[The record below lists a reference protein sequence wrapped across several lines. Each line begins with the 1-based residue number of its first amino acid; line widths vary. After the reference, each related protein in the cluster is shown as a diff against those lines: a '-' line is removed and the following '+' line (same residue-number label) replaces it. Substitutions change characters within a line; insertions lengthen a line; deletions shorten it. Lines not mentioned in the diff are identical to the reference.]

1 MSHGHFPGVFFAVG
15 VRLGQRSSRAFDP
28 FAVLTPSILP
38 DIILRCSQLIS
49 EEVFVSL
56 VLAVHHLHVHFI
68 ACSAFLRSVLIS
80 RGATLEKRWLRE
92 RHHGIGRGRQHR
104 NSDTGR
110 RVLLIPWGRLFE
122 GGGDQGALGIIPIP
136 ILVSS
141 SGSPSCR
148 EGGTESDTVA
158 PGLDVRCMQ
167 ASLWVEEP
175 RLLRRQVLLVNRLRD
190 HLVHLWIPLPLVEY
204 MKVVEQ
210 VLLRL
215 LLINSL
221 LKIL

>member
-1 MSHGHFPGVFFAVG
+1 
-15 VRLGQRSSRAFDP
+15 
-28 FAVLTPSILP
+28 
-38 DIILRCSQLIS
+38 
-49 EEVFVSL
+49 
-56 VLAVHHLHVHFI
+56 
-68 ACSAFLRSVLIS
+68 
-80 RGATLEKRWLRE
+80 
-92 RHHGIGRGRQHR
+92 
-104 NSDTGR
+104 
-110 RVLLIPWGRLFE
+110 
-122 GGGDQGALGIIPIP
+122 
-136 ILVSS
+136 
-141 SGSPSCR
+141 
-148 EGGTESDTVA
+148 
-158 PGLDVRCMQ
+158 MQ